1 MKTFKIYSKAG
12 IRFAVLTVLGM
23 ALMIVAK
30 PQNAAAATAACL
42 QACET
47 ALQECDLACGPPPHI
62 SLSCTPACATKFG
75 ICKAACN

>member
-1 MKTFKIYSKAG
+1 MKTLVTYRKVGMRYAI
-12 IRFAVLTVLGM
+12 LMVLGM

-42 QACET
+42 QACES
-47 ALQECDLACGPPPHI
+47 ALQACDLACGLPPHI
-62 SLSCTPACATKFG
+62 SLSCTPACGTKFG